1 VRVAKAGG
9 VPVSSIKLSAIA
21 TVKRLA
27 DKIRLSKRMPEAAV
41 TIEFWYSENIIGCW
55 QLLYAGEIKCKN
67 FPKFISKM

>member
-27 DKIRLSKRMPEAAV
+27 DKIRRSKPSPEVAV
-41 TIEFWYSENIIGCW
+41 TSDFVFSKNIIGCW
-55 QLLYAGEIKCKN
+55 QLL
-67 FPKFISKM
+67 

>member
-27 DKIRLSKRMPEAAV
+27 DKIRRSKPSLEAAV
-41 TIEFWYSENIIGCW
+41 TIDFFFSVNIIACW
-55 QLLYAGEIKCKN
+55 QLL
-67 FPKFISKM
+67 